1 MTTEK
6 SDGAPVK
13 RILLVDDELGV
24 LEVVGRFLESE
35 GVGVDKAGDGAA
47 GIRRFQEGKFDLVIT
62 DRKLPGMDGEE
73 MATAIKEMS
82 PHTPILLISGQFRG
96 VVNVKPFDYLLSK
109 PFTRDQLL
117 SAVDEMLPA
126 WRGSTS

>member
-6 SDGAPVK
+6 SDGAPLK

-35 GVGVDKAGDGAA
+35 GVGVDKAGDGAL

-62 DRKLPGMDGEE
+62 DRKLAGMDGEE
-73 MATAIKEMS
+73 MAAAIKKMS

-117 SAVDEMLPA
+117 SAVDEMLPE
-126 WRGSTS
+126 WRSSTS